1 MNTEGEEIAGT
12 EPQIALRPWQHG
24 VVFLLACVILISRQP
39 DAIFHA
45 QFCGE
50 DGKVWFADAYNL
62 GWWHALFLPYSGIF
76 QTVPRICASL
86 ALLLP
91 FALAPLL
98 LTVLQFM
105 LLALPVNFLLSRRSS
120 GWGSLGFR
128 ALLAAAYLALP
139 DSTEISYGSNCAQW
153 PMALGA
159 ALLVV
164 SAVPRGWTAR
174 AFEAIFLLL
183 AGLTGPTCVV
193 ILPISAFLVW
203 KRRDRWRWAQCSILT
218 ICAMAQLCALFI
230 LDPTGRPGCTLGAG
244 PMMLMRILCGDI
256 FMGAL
261 VGRNGLGT
269 RTGAGGVIFVICFAL
284 AGLAIV
290 ISCFLKSE
298 STMRLF
304 LLFTALLLVVS
315 LVRPAFYPPQGVTV
329 WEVLA
334 DRSDIR
340 YWVMPSLAFL
350 WALLWNVRSG
360 NPVLK
365 FASIL
370 LLCAA
375 CLGAAFT
382 WIHPA
387 LENLHFADY
396 ARSFESAPPG
406 TVMIIPENPNGWTMQ
421 LAKQYSR

>member
-1 MNTEGEEIAGT
+1 MAELEKPA
-12 EPQIALRPWQHG
+12 ARFRLWQHG
-24 VVFLLACVILISRQP
+24 AIFLFACLILISRRP

-45 QFCGE
+45 QFYAE
-50 DGKVWFADAYNL
+50 DGKAWYADAYNF

-91 FALAPLL
+91 FATAPLL
-98 LTVLQFM
+98 LTIFEFLF
-105 LLALPVNFLLSRRSS
+105 LALPVNFLLSSRSS
-120 GWGSLGFR
+120 AWGSVRFR
-128 ALLAAAYLALP
+128 ALLAVAYLALP
-139 DSTEISYGSNCAQW
+139 DSTEISYGISYVQW

-164 SAVPRGWTAR
+164 AAVPQGWTAR
-174 AFEAIFLLL
+174 VFEAIYLLL
-183 AGLTGPTCVV
+183 AGLTGPPCIV
-193 ILPISAFLVW
+193 ILPIAAFLLW
-203 KRRDRWRWAQCSILT
+203 KSRDRWRWAQCSILA
-218 ICAMAQLCALFI
+218 ICTMAQLCALFI
-230 LDPTGRPGCTLGAG
+230 LDPTGRPGCSLGAS

-269 RTGAGGVIFVICFAL
+269 RTDAGGVVFVICFAL

-304 LLFTALLLVVS
+304 LLFTALLLAVS
-315 LVRPAFYPPQGVTV
+315 LVRPSFYPHGATEWQ
-329 WEVLA
+329 VLA
-334 DRSDIR
+334 ERSDIR

-350 WALLWNVRSG
+350 WVLLWNVQSG
-360 NPVLK
+360 NAVMK
-365 FASIL
+365 FASIV

-375 CLGAAFT
+375 CFGAAVT

-387 LENLHFADY
+387 LKDLHFTDY
-396 ARSFESAPPG
+396 ARRFESAPPG
-406 TVMIIPENPNGWTMQ
+406 TVMIIPENPKGFQMQ
-421 LAKQYSR
+421 LVKQYSR